1 MGLLRPFFSAE
12 AEIVESRF
20 AFNYVEFGRI
30 KLGIENLLPSTQELD
45 GVPVT
50 KPVVKEKLPIFGA
63 RHIREADKTGTFFV
77 YRYRRQKNKFM
88 RIKLAIALS
97 LLPVLLSA
105 QEHVTVKGRIIN
117 EQGEAVEYVQLG
129 VPKLQIGSISAADG
143 RFEIDM
149 PRDTLEFFHVSYQPA
164 AYPVTG
170 PDDDVVIVL
179 HGRELPPAVSIVLR
193 SEHPSGREI
202 GSVAQAKKPFLV
214 QDILF
219 TVHSNHIPDCVAS
232 INIYRI
238 EGRKESFVNVLHN
251 PIYFN
256 VAVSNDPQDFDIQ
269 PEETLLLE
277 PGRYFVAFQIV
288 GCNNEALQAF
298 LAKTQDEQE
307 FWEMSMDFN
316 IYLKSSYVREVALG
330 GMEHLPVNIG
340 VAVKGLEY
348 Q

>member
-1 MGLLRPFFSAE
+1 M
-12 AEIVESRF
+12 
-20 AFNYVEFGRI
+20 
-30 KLGIENLLPSTQELD
+30 
-45 GVPVT
+45 
-50 KPVVKEKLPIFGA
+50 
-63 RHIREADKTGTFFV
+63 
-77 YRYRRQKNKFM
+77 
-88 RIKLAIALS
+88 AIALS

-117 EQGEAVEYVQLG
+117 EQGEAVEYAQLG

-149 PRDTLEFFHVSYQPA
+149 PCDTLEFFHVSYQPA

-170 PDDDVVIVL
+170 PADDVVIIL
-179 HGRELPPAVSIVLR
+179 HGRELPPAVSIGGNTKEKYLMRPGTNVLKNMGVISTILR

-238 EGRKESFVNVLHN
+238 EGRKESFVNVLHK

-269 PEETLLLE
+269 PVETLLLE
-277 PGRYFVAFQIV
+277 PGRYFIAFQIV
-288 GCNNEALQAF
+288 GCNNEALQ
-298 LAKTQDEQE
+298 E
-307 FWEMSMDFN
+307 FREMSMEFN
-316 IYLKSSYVREVALG
+316 IYLKNSYIREVALG
-330 GMEHLPVNIG
+330 EMEHLPVNIG